1 MSVAAAQSELGD
13 TSRRELVGADD
24 VRYLDLRSRLTPRW
38 GLLWASLT
46 AGHVALV
53 AIVVA
58 LVTLDD
64 RSLSADG
71 ALVVA
76 GSLAVGYVVHYL
88 VLFQHEAVHYNL
100 APTRR
105 ANDLLCDLCIGP
117 LIGETVAAYRRIHL
131 DHHRHLGTPQD
142 TERSYFEPLGARFVL
157 EGLTGV
163 RIARIVR
170 ARLAHSATTG
180 AAPPTQPRPG
190 PSVPWVLLG
199 AVVFHGA
206 VVGGALLTGHNVLA
220 IAWVLGIGAVFPV
233 VNTTR
238 QLLEHRGDAA
248 DRTLDYATVPH
259 GQVNRLFGSGPLA
272 STLGGAGFN
281 RHLLHHW
288 DPGVSCTRLAD
299 LEAYLLGTP
308 AAEAVER
315 HRTTYAATARRLA
328 GR

>member
-1 MSVAAAQSELGD
+1 MSVAAAPSELGD
-13 TSRRELVGADD
+13 TSRRELVGAGD
-24 VRYLDLRSRLTPRW
+24 VRYLDLRARLTPRW
-38 GLLWASLT
+38 GRLWAALA

-53 AIVVA
+53 LVAATLATVDGRSLAADVA
-58 LVTLDD
+58 LV
-64 RSLSADG
+64 AVG
-71 ALVVA
+71 A
-76 GSLAVGYVVHYL
+76 LAVGYAVHYL

-105 ANDLLCDLCIGP
+105 ANDLLCDVCIGP

-142 TERSYFEPLGARFVL
+142 TERSYFEALGARFVL

-170 ARLAHSATTG
+170 ARLAHSADDS
-180 AAPPTQPRPG
+180 APVERAG
-190 PSVPWVLLG
+190 RSVPWVLLG
-199 AVVFHGA
+199 ALALHGA
-206 VVGGALLTGHNVLA
+206 IVGGALLTGNVVLA
-220 IAWVLGIGAVFPV
+220 LGWALGVGAVFPV

-238 QLLEHRGDAA
+238 QLLEHRDDAA
-248 DRTLDYATVPH
+248 DRTVDYASVPH
-259 GQVNRLFGSGPLA
+259 GQVNRIFGSGPLA

-308 AAEAVER
+308 AADAVER
-315 HRTTYAATARRLA
+315 HRTTYVATARRLL